1 MFFVPQP
8 VCASLQLLAVAAGE
22 LQDSASVG
30 SAAVARDVTG
40 SVPVD
45 WLTPTVA
52 YAISVSSATR
62 SAAPVDPRFAGRYA
76 TLCGLR
82 HDFDLNVGPRLPRP
96 PTGGRCH
103 RASKFKPR

>member
-1 MFFVPQP
+1 MFFATQP
-8 VCASLQLLAVAAGE
+8 VCASSQLSAVAAGD
-22 LQDSASVG
+22 LQHSASVG

-62 SAAPVDPRFAGRYA
+62 SAASVEPRLAGRYA

-82 HDFDLNVGPRLPRP
+82 HHFDRNVGHKLPRP
-96 PTGGRCH
+96 LTGGRCH
-103 RASKFKPR
+103 RASKFKQR